1 MTTAQVPRDW
11 KTLGRRIGYGT
22 TILVDLLM
30 LWIVGNLLDWG
41 VLPFLTAEF
50 DQVSRLIMVALV
62 ASMVAH
68 ASLLVSK
75 RPRSGSLE
83 QAVLAGIN
91 LWVALAVLRM
101 FPFDFSRYR
110 FDWEIVARILLVLA
124 IVGAAVDLLASLSRL
139 ARLAD
144 R

>member
-1 MTTAQVPRDW
+1 MTTTHVPREW
-11 KTLGRRIGYGT
+11 KALGQRIGYGT

-30 LWIVGNLLDWG
+30 LWIVDNLLDWD

-50 DQVSRLIMVALV
+50 DQVSKLIMFSLV

-68 ASLLVSK
+68 ASLLASE
-75 RPRSGSLE
+75 RSRSGTLE

-91 LWVALAVLRM
+91 LWVAVQVSRL
-101 FPFDFSRYR
+101 FPFDFSRYD
-110 FDWEIVARILLVLA
+110 FDWGMVARILLVLA
-124 IVGAAVDLLASLSRL
+124 IVGAIVDLVLSLSRL
-139 ARLAD
+139 ARLTD